1 MTTKVEVKHDGKTL
15 AFECAESETF
25 ATFVERV
32 REGFGTQ
39 STSASRA
46 TFLSAGGA
54 RVAGDD
60 VAFDFGALLRKNS
73 RRGRLKMMMVVAS
86 AEGGGEATRRGRR
99 VERRR
104 GVAGGAGGEI
114 RERRGEKRGE
124 RVVVVVDRGAE
135 NGVGVDGDRGHAKR
149 GGDGDG

>member
-1 MTTKVEVKHDGKTL
+1 MTTRVEVKHDGKTL

-25 ATFVERV
+25 QTFVERV

-86 AEGGGEATRRGRR
+86 AGGGGGDASRAARREASRRRGRR
-99 VERRR
+99 GRRNPR
-104 GVAGGAGGEI
+104 
-114 RERRGEKRGE
+114 EKRREE
-124 RVVVVVDRGAE
+124 R
-135 NGVGVDGDRGHAKR
+135 
-149 GGDGDG
+149 

>member
-25 ATFVERV
+25 QTFVERV

-86 AEGGGEATRRGRR
+86 AGGGRGDASRAARREASRRCGRRGRR
-99 VERRR
+99 NPR
-104 GVAGGAGGEI
+104 
-114 RERRGEKRGE
+114 EKRREE
-124 RVVVVVDRGAE
+124 R
-135 NGVGVDGDRGHAKR
+135 
-149 GGDGDG
+149 

>member
-73 RRGRLKMMMVVAS
+73 RRGRLKLS
-86 AEGGGEATRRGRR
+86 LIHISEPTRPY
-99 VERRR
+99 
-104 GVAGGAGGEI
+104 
-114 RERRGEKRGE
+114 
-124 RVVVVVDRGAE
+124 
-135 NGVGVDGDRGHAKR
+135 
-149 GGDGDG
+149 

>member
-1 MTTKVEVKHDGKTL
+1 MTTRVEVKHDGKTL

-25 ATFVERV
+25 QTFVERV

-86 AEGGGEATRRGRR
+86 AGGGARRRGAGARREASRRRGRR
-99 VERRR
+99 GRRNPR
-104 GVAGGAGGEI
+104 
-114 RERRGEKRGE
+114 EKRREE
-124 RVVVVVDRGAE
+124 R
-135 NGVGVDGDRGHAKR
+135 
-149 GGDGDG
+149 

>member
-1 MTTKVEVKHDGKTL
+1 MTTRVEVKHDGKTL

-25 ATFVERV
+25 QTFVERV

-54 RVAGDD
+54 RVPGDD

-86 AEGGGEATRRGRR
+86 AGGGRGD
-99 VERRR
+99 VAGGASRRR
-104 GVAGGAGGEI
+104 GGAGGAGGEI

>member
-1 MTTKVEVKHDGKTL
+1 MTTRVEVKHDGKTL

-25 ATFVERV
+25 QTFVERV

-73 RRGRLKMMMVVAS
+73 RRGRLKMMMVGAS
-86 AEGGGEATRRGRR
+86 AGGGEATRRGRR

-104 GVAGGAGGEI
+104 GGAGGAGGEI
-114 RERRGEKRGE
+114 RERRGEKRGQ
-124 RVVVVVDRGAE
+124 RGVVVVDRGAE

>member
-1 MTTKVEVKHDGKTL
+1 MTTRVEVKHDGKTL

-25 ATFVERV
+25 QTFVERV

-86 AEGGGEATRRGRR
+86 AGGEATRRGRR

-104 GVAGGAGGEI
+104 GGAGGAGGEI

>member
-15 AFECAESETF
+15 AFECAETETF
-25 ATFVERV
+25 ETFVERV
-32 REGFGTQ
+32 REGFGTT

-86 AEGGGEATRRGRR
+86 AGGGEATRRGRR

-104 GVAGGAGGEI
+104 GVARGAGGEI

-124 RVVVVVDRGAE
+124 RVVVVDGGAE
-135 NGVGVDGDRGHAKR
+135 IGVGVDGDRGHAKR
-149 GGDGDG
+149 GGDGN